1 MIRKYLKDYPQL
13 FAQVHPELNAGLDIE
28 FLTHA
33 SRQKVWWKCPIAEDH
48 VWQTPVASRTPK
60 IQQGIISSCPFCI
73 GARPSS
79 TNSIASLYPEL
90 AKQWHPTKNG
100 DLNPDQVTKASKRK
114 AWWMCPVAHDHV
126 WEASIGSRAR
136 NGRGCP
142 FCAGVYASSTNSIA
156 ALYPDIAKEWHPT
169 KNGDLKPSDVTK
181 SSTQQVWWRCFE
193 GHEYQHSVNQRTSR
207 VKICPYC
214 SGYRIGQGN
223 SFADKYPEIAAEFHP
238 TLNGDYKPEQLAP
251 NSKTKIW
258 FICPRGH
265 EYKTDLNNRTAGG
278 TGCPICKTNSTSQQ
292 ELRLFCELKYLFPD
306 TKHRHK
312 VRKVEF
318 DVFVPSLNLGI
329 EYDSNHW
336 HRDKQKGERI
346 KNAKAEQLGITLIRV
361 REDRLERLSGTD
373 FMIPKKRLLDKP
385 TIDAIFKHI
394 FHKHLLIDIGDRL
407 TKYLRAET
415 FQNESLYLKEFRKYY
430 QDDSDEGILWIQS
443 QFDFSRA

>member
-1 MIRKYLKDYPQL
+1 MDRKYLTDYPDL
-13 FAQVHPELNAGLDIE
+13 YAQVHPKLNAGLDITS
-28 FLTHA
+28 LTHA
-33 SRQKVWWKCPIAEDH
+33 SRQRIWWKCPVADDH
-48 VWQTPVASRTPK
+48 VWQTTVLSRTK
-60 IQQGIISSCPFCI
+60 VKSGCPFCL
-73 GARPSS
+73 GSRPSS
-79 TNSIASLYPEL
+79 TNSIASLYPDL

-100 DLNPDQVTKASKRK
+100 DLTPDQVTKGSKK
-114 AWWMCPVAHDHV
+114 KVWWKCPIADDHE
-126 WEASIGSRAR
+126 WQAAIGSRAL

-142 FCAGVYASSTNSIA
+142 FCAGVCASSTNSVE

-169 KNGDLKPSDVTK
+169 KNGDLQPSDVTK
-181 SSTQQVWWRCFE
+181 ASTKQVWWRCSE
-193 GHEYQHSVNQRTSR
+193 GHEYQHSVNRRTSR

-223 SFADKYPEIAAEFHP
+223 SFADKYPAIAAEFHP
-238 TLNGDYKPEQLAP
+238 TLNGDHKPEQLAP

-265 EYKTDLNNRTAGG
+265 EYKTGLNNRTAGG
-278 TGCPICKTNSTSQQ
+278 TGCPACKTNSTSQQ
-292 ELRLFCELKYLFPD
+292 ELRLFCEMKYLFPD

-312 VRKVEF
+312 IRKTEF

-346 KNAKAEQLGITLIRV
+346 KNARAEQLGITLIRV
-361 REDRLERLSGTD
+361 REDRLEQLSETD

-385 TIDAIFKHI
+385 TIDEIFKHI
-394 FHKHLLIDIGDRL
+394 FHKHLIVDIGDRL

-415 FQNESLYLKEFRKYY
+415 FQNESLYLKEFKKYY

>member
-1 MIRKYLKDYPQL
+1 MDRRYLKDYPEL
-13 FAQVHPELNAGLDIE
+13 YAQVHPELNAELDIE
-28 FLTHA
+28 YLTHA
-33 SRQKVWWKCPIAEDH
+33 SRQRVWWKCPVADDH
-48 VWQTPVASRTPK
+48 VWQTTVLSRTK
-60 IQQGIISSCPFCI
+60 VKSGCPFCL

-79 TNSIASLYPEL
+79 TNSISSLYPEL
-90 AKQWHPTKNG
+90 AKQWHPKKNG
-100 DLNPDQVTKASKRK
+100 ELSPDQVTKGSKK
-114 AWWMCPVAHDHV
+114 KVWWKCPVADDHE
-126 WEASIGSRAR
+126 WQAAIGSRAL

-142 FCAGVYASSTNSIA
+142 FCAGVHASSTNSVE

-169 KNGDLKPSDVTK
+169 KNGDLRPSDVTK
-181 SSTQQVWWRCFE
+181 ASTKQVWWRCSE

-223 SFADKYPEIAAEFHP
+223 SFADKYPAIAAEFHP

-258 FICPRGH
+258 FVCPRGH

-278 TGCPICKTNSTSQQ
+278 TGCPTCKTNSTSQQ

-312 VRKVEF
+312 VRKTEF

-336 HRDKQKGERI
+336 HRDKQKGEKI
-346 KNAKAEQLGITLIRV
+346 KNARAEQLGITLIRV
-361 REDRLERLSGTD
+361 REDRLERLSETD

-385 TIDAIFKHI
+385 TIDAILRHI
-394 FHKHLLIDIGDRL
+394 FHKHLLIDAGDRL
-407 TKYLRAET
+407 AKYLQAET
-415 FQNESLYLKEFRKYY
+415 FQNEPLYLK
-430 QDDSDEGILWIQS
+430 
-443 QFDFSRA
+443 